1 MARRRTGLAAVGLCL
16 PVVAAVAAACGNGGA
31 GASSDLSAA
40 AKQGQQLART
50 NGCTACHGAKGQGGI
65 GPAWTGA
72 LGSTVTLTDGSTATV
87 DEAYLTRSIKDPAA
101 QVVAGFS
108 VSMPKNNLSD
118 QDVADLVAYISALK
132 SGG

>member
-31 GASSDLSAA
+31 GASSDLSPA
-40 AKQGQQLART
+40 AKQLAKT
-50 NGCTACHGAKGQGGI
+50 SGCTACHGAKGEGGI